1 MASAVDPAGVR
12 GRRSNLPGDLAAW
25 MAAIGF
31 SFSCSPGQ
39 APRRHP
45 KPDEPEPMGL
55 VYATW
60 LNLSSDG
67 GRYEPVSDG
76 TLRQPDRRCAVL
88 LRPCGDHRHGA
99 GDLLRRGDDAVSVC
113 QGYPHFR
120 LPSLC

>member
-1 MASAVDPAGVR
+1 MISDCADTYVS
-12 GRRSNLPGDLAAW
+12 S
-25 MAAIGF
+25 
-31 SFSCSPGQ
+31 S
-39 APRRHP
+39 P
-45 KPDEPEPMGL
+45 KPDEPEPIGL

-76 TLRQPDRRCAVL
+76 TLRRPDRRCAVL

-120 LPSLC
+120 LPSLCPQRSRERTHFCS

>member
-1 MASAVDPAGVR
+1 MTRSQLSADRHPLGT
-12 GRRSNLPGDLAAW
+12 LDDLMPTHAT
-25 MAAIGF
+25 
-31 SFSCSPGQ
+31 C
-39 APRRHP
+39 P
-45 KPDEPEPMGL
+45 KPDEPEPIGL

-76 TLRQPDRRCAVL
+76 TLRRPDRRCAVL

-120 LPSLC
+120 LPSLCPQRSRERTHFCS